1 MKERSRARERS
12 NREKPTRDKQKR
24 RSKNKGV
31 KSQSRET
38 QGDPFRI
45 AKRSAKLHNK
55 EVFERAIYTGAN
67 GLQLLLL
74 WTPGTELVGQLGTCG
89 CDVIMRCPLGS

>member
-1 MKERSRARERS
+1 MNEREVEERL
-12 NREKPTRDKQKR
+12 NREQPTRDKQKR

-38 QGDPFRI
+38 QGHPFRI

-55 EVFERAIYTGAN
+55 EVFERGIYTGAN
-67 GLQLLLL
+67 GLQLLVL
-74 WTPGTELVGQLGTCG
+74 WTPGTELVGRLWTCG
-89 CDVIMRCPLGS
+89 CDVIVQCPLES